1 MKKTC
6 LLLTAA
12 LTMASINVMADE
24 IEHGWNAEYWMGAT
38 NFDQPEG
45 PDFQNAG
52 KRPAGTVAT
61 LEKKCIEPVIDFEW
75 GSNGSPCNPDEAEYN
90 DPAFCCKWTG
100 YLLAPE
106 TSYYT
111 FDCTHWDDGFS
122 FTIYD
127 IDDLESPLA
136 HNEFWNTW
144 GWDKPE
150 WTVNDVELE
159 KGHVY
164 FLDVRHYENEF
175 GAHARLCWFCE
186 DIHTSKEVLPAEVM
200 YVSNPLQSGVE
211 SVVAAAKINI
221 KGNEGSISVN
231 GAEGLPV
238 AVYNLQG
245 VEVFAGAGNIDLPV
259 AAGLYV
265 VTAGNETAK
274 VLVK

>member
-38 NFDQPEG
+38 NFDQTEG
-45 PDFQNAG
+45 KDFWG
-52 KRPAGTVAT
+52 KRPEGTVAT
-61 LEKKCIEPVIDFEW
+61 LEKKCIEPVINFEW

-159 KGHVY
+159 KDHVY
-164 FLDVRHYENEF
+164 YLDVRHYENEF
-175 GAHARLCWFCE
+175 GAHARLDWFCE
-186 DIHTSKEVLPAEVM
+186 DIHTAKELLPAEVM
-200 YVSNPLQSGVE
+200 YVSNPQQSGVE

-221 KGNEGSISVN
+221 KGNAGSISVN